1 MSRGDTLCVC
11 WVRPRRVVCGCGRAR
26 PCMRMWATA
35 WRKVARGTQGG
46 GVARGGAGGAPVIKV
61 LRGARQL
68 RAARAA
74 RQHGAGRLAVLRRQV
89 LRLGRMDGWVDR
101 RIDGWASRATRLAR
115 YTVPIYP
122 SIYPS
127 MLARCTVPRSLS
139 IVSIHLSIHPSI
151 FLSIHPSIHLSMC
164 VYPSIYLSYS
174 PWPAARAAATRP
186 ATPGAQPPTP

>member
-1 MSRGDTLCVC
+1 MSRGDTLCVCVC

-35 WRKVARGTQGG
+35 WRKVARGPQGG

-115 YTVPIYP
+115 
-122 SIYPS
+122 
-127 MLARCTVPRSLS
+127 CTVPRSLSIVS